1 MLWFDALVQLNIE
14 KTNRSGHLSRL
25 KSLTFRIGG
34 PVMKKCL
41 PIVVL
46 LLTGC
51 AADPEKLN
59 SVAVEEAA
67 RLPKPTKAFA
77 TFADYELKPFVLSP
91 AVTEDA
97 DKVVE
102 AKILEEHISEKLL
115 PLFDMWSRAD
125 PAERSGKLIV
135 QPELVSIRIVSG
147 GARFWV
153 GAFAGDSNIDLDLK
167 ISEEEGGEVIAAP
180 RIQRDADAM
189 AGGWSIGKSDDNLH
203 DYIAFITREYFE
215 TNY

>member
-1 MLWFDALVQLNIE
+1 
-14 KTNRSGHLSRL
+14 
-25 KSLTFRIGG
+25 
-34 PVMKKCL
+34 MKKIL

-46 LLTGC
+46 LLAGC

-67 RLPKPTKAFA
+67 RLSKPTK
-77 TFADYELKPFVLSP
+77 TFASFAEYELKPFVLSP
-91 AVTEDA
+91 AVTEDE

-102 AKILEEHISEKLL
+102 AKILEQHINDKLL

-125 PAERSGKLIV
+125 PTDRSGKLIV

-147 GARFWV
+147 GARFWI

-167 ISEEEGGEVIAAP
+167 ITEKDSGDVIATP

-215 TNY
+215 SNY